1 MNVRGLFCVVENDH
15 TAERESF
22 LHWSPAGTSRNKS
35 IFCLLQTKNSRT
47 WCFLSLENFQASI
60 VALAYRAQKE
70 ELRPSSRQLLV
81 VFEVVSSD
89 VWRSRGWDQASLG
102 LQMPKFVHAVL
113 CTNVIIYIKCAIICS
128 SRKASPPQIS
138 VLFSKTGARR
148 KTGLFPWRGFASS
161 PCVCVLWVVFFFFVG
176 LHSKDDTDQVNG
188 VSKMT
193 DTVGVN
199 VCKLLPFN
207 VSWNGPLNRP
217 SCFPAPFFFFLAM
230 NSSRPWRLWTGKTPV
245 LKEKM
250 NELWRSDVQQC
261 SPDDDVCCARS
272 SETFSTFCPRWTAF
286 TANRFNSTLILTI
299 SRCKLWKHLS

>member
-15 TAERESF
+15 TAEREFPSLASCWNIPQQKHLLPSPDEKLKNLMFSF
-22 LHWSPAGTSRNKS
+22 LG
-35 IFCLLQTKNSRT
+35 
-47 WCFLSLENFQASI
+47 NFQASI

-161 PCVCVLWVVFFFFVG
+161 PCVCVLWVVFFFF
-176 LHSKDDTDQVNG
+176 
-188 VSKMT
+188 
-193 DTVGVN
+193 
-199 VCKLLPFN
+199 CWP
-207 VSWNGPLNRP
+207 PLQRRYRP
-217 SCFPAPFFFFLAM
+217 GEWSL
-230 NSSRPWRLWTGKTPV
+230 
-245 LKEKM
+245 
-250 NELWRSDVQQC
+250 
-261 SPDDDVCCARS
+261 
-272 SETFSTFCPRWTAF
+272 
-286 TANRFNSTLILTI
+286 
-299 SRCKLWKHLS
+299 

>member
-1 MNVRGLFCVVENDH
+1 MSVSVSAEETAAKVLNRTCETLWVLSIIILLYFNSTYQQAPTFTLWTHTDDDSCLWVEEEKSVNEKWRQLTAVPSGLNRDCNGQLPGTIWTWLSIFSGHFRSQSWLFNCFKKRTWECTEVMNVRGLFCVVENDH

-22 LHWSPAGTSRNKS
+22 LHWRPAGTSRNKS

-161 PCVCVLWVVFFFFVG
+161 PCVCVLWVVFFF
-176 LHSKDDTDQVNG
+176 
-188 VSKMT
+188 
-193 DTVGVN
+193 
-199 VCKLLPFN
+199 CWP
-207 VSWNGPLNRP
+207 PLQRRYRP
-217 SCFPAPFFFFLAM
+217 GEWSL
-230 NSSRPWRLWTGKTPV
+230 
-245 LKEKM
+245 
-250 NELWRSDVQQC
+250 
-261 SPDDDVCCARS
+261 
-272 SETFSTFCPRWTAF
+272 
-286 TANRFNSTLILTI
+286 
-299 SRCKLWKHLS
+299 